1 MRILVYG
8 AGPIGSYFAA
18 KLGDSELDVTI
29 LARERRLK
37 TLSRYLIVLENQ
49 EGVETAR
56 VKIPV
61 LERLSPVDAY
71 DLVLVAVG
79 KNHYPGVLPFLAA
92 NISTPNVLFLG
103 NNVEGPGEMVRL
115 LGRERVFLGFPGVSG
130 MVDGRVVRY
139 SIDEKPSLTFGEL
152 DGSESE
158 RTAWI
163 KGLFEGAGFEVNVS
177 ANMDS
182 ILKYHAALT
191 LPLTGAYIRAEWDR
205 KRLEQDGEGL
215 LLMLKAMREG
225 IGALKE
231 LSLPVVLDNLGRIE
245 WVPAPVMGIYA
256 RRMLGRRDLEYVFTR
271 GSEAHSEM
279 KTLAE
284 EFRKILDSTST
295 PTPCFDELSE
305 YIRKG

>member
-18 KLGDSELDVTI
+18 KLGDSEQDVTI
-29 LARERRLK
+29 LARERRLR

-56 VKIPV
+56 VKVPV

-115 LGRERVFLGFPGVSG
+115 LGRERVLLGFPGVSG
-130 MVDGRVVRY
+130 MVDGRVIHY

-152 DGSESE
+152 EGSESE

-163 KGLFEGAGFEVNVS
+163 KGLFEDADFEVNVT
-177 ANMDS
+177 NMES
-182 ILKYHAALT
+182 ILKYHAALI

-215 LLMLKAMREG
+215 VLMLKAMREG

-231 LSLPVVLDNLGRIE
+231 QGLPVVLDNLGRIE

-256 RRMLGRRDLEYVFTR
+256 RRMLDRRDLKYVFTR
-271 GSEAHSEM
+271 GPEAHSEM

-284 EFRKILDSTST
+284 EFRKILDSTTT

-305 YIRKG
+305 HIRKG

>member
-8 AGPIGSYFAA
+8 AGPMGSYFAA
-18 KLGDSELDVTI
+18 KLGDSDQDVTI
-29 LARERRLK
+29 LARERRLS

-49 EGVETAR
+49 DGVETAR
-56 VKIPV
+56 VKVPV
-61 LERLSPVDAY
+61 LVRLSPVDAY

-103 NNVEGPGEMVRL
+103 NNVEGPREMVRL
-115 LGRERVFLGFPGVSG
+115 LGQERVLLGFPGVSG
-130 MVDGRVVRY
+130 MVDSRVVRY
-139 SIDEKPSLTFGEL
+139 SIDERPSLTFGEL

-163 KGLFEGAGFEVNVS
+163 KDLFEGAGFDVNVS
-177 ANMDS
+177 SNMES
-182 ILKYHAALT
+182 ILRYHAALI
-191 LPLTGAYIRAEWDR
+191 LPLMGAFVRAEWDR

-215 LLMLKAMREG
+215 VLMLKAMREG

-231 LSLPVVLDNLGRIE
+231 LGLPIVLDNLGRIE

-256 RRMLGRRDLEYVFTR
+256 RRMLGRRDLEYIFTR
-271 GSEAHSEM
+271 GPTALGEM
-279 KTLAE
+279 KMLTE
-284 EFRKILDSTST
+284 EFRKVLGSTSK